1 MKKATRIGIAAA
13 FGVATVM
20 AFPAS
25 TIAQPGYYGARPD
38 AAGGM
43 TSPPD
48 VPGPGSQSGSSQL
61 LFESSAAPEPRGAMT
76 EPSDRYGSPAG
87 NLFYDREIKLGQ
99 NTRSVGVKHNET
111 VKFVAPDG
119 REFRWRFDTLRT
131 TDVFPLARIAPS
143 DIPVGSN
150 VAVYINGNDPSDS
163 SS

>member
-13 FGVATVM
+13 FGVTTAM
-20 AFPAS
+20 AFPAL
-25 TIAQPGYYGARPD
+25 TNGQPGYYGARPD
-38 AAGGM
+38 AAGG
-43 TSPPD
+43 TGSPAD
-48 VPGPGSQSGSSQL
+48 VPGANSQSGSGGL
-61 LFESSAAPEPRGAMT
+61 LFESPAAPEPRGAMT

-87 NLFYDREIKLGQ
+87 NQMYEREIKLGQ

-131 TDVFPLARIAPS
+131 TDMFPLARIAPS

-150 VAVYINGNDPSDS
+150 VAIYINGNDPSDS
-163 SS
+163 SG